1 MKKLKDR
8 IKCTKDC
15 LIVFWLSICAMIF
28 ITVIEGHAPPP
39 QLISQDSII
48 VEQPVQDTIKKVPEK
63 KISDKELKKQLEY
76 EEYQK
81 RQKRIDENME
91 RMEQHSIMM
100 DSLLGKKDTIKIV
113 R

>member
-1 MKKLKDR
+1 MKNP

-28 ITVIEGHAPPP
+28 ITVIEGHAPSP

-48 VEQPVQDTIKKVPEK
+48 VEQLVQDTIKKVPEK
-63 KISDKELKKQLEY
+63 KITDKELKKLQEY
-76 EEYQK
+76 EEHQK
-81 RQKRIDENME
+81 RQERIEGNMM
-91 RMEQHSIMM
+91 RMEQQSIMM
-100 DSLLGKKDTIKIV
+100 DSLLGKKDTINII

>member
-1 MKKLKDR
+1 MKNP

-15 LIVFWLSICAMIF
+15 LIIFWLSICAMIL
-28 ITVIEGHAPPP
+28 ISAIEGPTPPP

-48 VEQPVQDTIKKVPEK
+48 VEQSVQDTIKKVPEK
-63 KISDKELKKQLEY
+63 KLSDKELKKLLEY
-76 EEYQK
+76 GEHQE
-81 RQKRIDENME
+81 RQERIDENMM
-91 RMEQHSIMM
+91 RMEQQSIMM